1 MSSLKKALF
10 HTKTSS
16 FQLSMASLL
25 LRIGFGILMIPN
37 HGWKKLQNFEK
48 VSQDFMSFMGLSS
61 SISLGLCIFAEFFCS
76 ILLILGLMTRWAVI
90 PLIITMLVIFNQHN
104 WELIGKYE
112 LATAFFIG
120 YIAILFLGGGKFSLD
135 AMIYKNRR

>member
-1 MSSLKKALF
+1 MSGLKKAFF

-25 LRIGFGILMIPN
+25 LRLGFGILMIPN
-37 HGWKKLQNFEK
+37 HGWKKIQNFDK
-48 VSQDFMSFMGLSS
+48 LSQEFMSFMGMSS
-61 SISLGLCIFAEFFCS
+61 SVSLSLCIFSEFFCS
-76 ILLILGLMTRWAVI
+76 IFIILGLMTRWAVI

-112 LATAFFIG
+112 LATSFFIG
-120 YIAILFLGGGKFSLD
+120 YIAILFLGGGKFSID
-135 AMIYKNRR
+135 ALIYKNKR